1 MAIEKEIWSAVLK
14 ENFIPDTSFL
24 SRSTNMSEFVEYDK
38 IHLAEAGVDPKVL
51 LDNAIFPVPAS
62 QRPDVPLE
70 IALHTLDTENTIVRN
85 LEEMQSAYN
94 KMDSVV
100 RGHRQALRR
109 KCAAMA
115 AHNWAP
121 AKTGELTPVRF
132 ASGATNAK
140 TGHQA
145 IAFEDILRLRA
156 WFLAHDVPLDSLVLV
171 MNADHET
178 DLQLEDMKLYKSMIE
193 SGKLFGISY
202 FTTSLLPT
210 YTEAGTKKA
219 MGAAAIAGDMQSSLM
234 YCDTEVMHAMGSTQV
249 FAKYKDPGE
258 RGDVIGFQQRFTA
271 LPIRGKYTAAL
282 VSTKATVDTSTEE
295 GGENQ

>member
-1 MAIEKEIWSAVLK
+1 MAIEKEIWSAILK

-24 SRSTNMSEFVEYDK
+24 SRSVNMSEFVEYDK

-62 QRPDVPLE
+62 QRTDTPLE

-85 LEEMQSAYN
+85 LEEMQSSYP

-100 RGHRQALRR
+100 RGHRMALQR

-115 AHNWAP
+115 AHNWSPTTAG
-121 AKTGELTPVRF
+121 KLNPVRL
-132 ASGATNAK
+132 ATGAVDSK

-145 IAFEDILRLRA
+145 ITFEDVMRLRA
-156 WFLAHDVPLDSLVLV
+156 WFLAQDVPLDSLVIV

-178 DLQLEDMKLYKSMIE
+178 DLMLEDANRYRAVME
-193 SGKLFGISY
+193 TGKLFGIKY

-210 YTEAGTKKA
+210 YTANGVKKA
-219 MGAAAIAGDMQSSLM
+219 MGAAPIAGDKQSLLM

-271 LPIRGKYTAAL
+271 LPIRGKYTASL
-282 VSTKATVDTSTEE
+282 LSTKATVVTSTEE
-295 GGENQ
+295 GEENQ